1 MGGKVIKFFLH
12 IRAQSC
18 IMAAERAG
26 ALALLI
32 NALHPRKAE
41 RQQEVILMKT
51 RKHDTRWLVGVAMF
65 VALQMVLQ
73 LTGIGLIPLPLIRA
87 TTLHI
92 PVIVGAVLLGP
103 LAGAILGGT
112 FGLCSMWTATTA
124 PTPLSFAF
132 SPFLADTAAG
142 AVKAVWIAFGCRI
155 LIGVVA
161 GWLWIALKKLK
172 VNDLAALPVVGVAGA
187 LTNTGLVMGSIYFL
201 LTPEFAE
208 AQNVGMETVL
218 GAVMGIVT
226 TSGVAEAIA
235 AAVLVTAVCKALL
248 HVPALGPQVRAKA

>member
-1 MGGKVIKFFLH
+1 M
-12 IRAQSC
+12 
-18 IMAAERAG
+18 
-26 ALALLI
+26 
-32 NALHPRKAE
+32 
-41 RQQEVILMKT
+41 MKT
-51 RKHDTRWLVGVAMF
+51 RKHDTRWLVGVALF
-65 VALQMVLQ
+65 VSLQLVLQ

-124 PTPLSFAF
+124 PTALSFAF
-132 SPFLADTAAG
+132 SPFLADSLSGAA
-142 AVKAVWIAFGCRI
+142 KAVWIALGCRI
-155 LIGVVA
+155 LIGVVS
-161 GWLWIALKKLK
+161 GWLWIALKKVK

-201 LTPEFAE
+201 LAPEFAA
-208 AQNVGMETVL
+208 AQNVGMEAVL
-218 GAVMGIVT
+218 GLVMGIVA

-235 AAVLVTAVCKALL
+235 AAVLVEAVCAALL
-248 HVPALGPQVRAKA
+248 HIPMNMRPVRVAVEKEK

>member
-1 MGGKVIKFFLH
+1 
-12 IRAQSC
+12 
-18 IMAAERAG
+18 
-26 ALALLI
+26 
-32 NALHPRKAE
+32 
-41 RQQEVILMKT
+41 MKT

-132 SPFLADTAAG
+132 SPFIAAQELGAVG
-142 AVKAVWIAFGCRI
+142 AVKSLWIVLGCRI
-155 LIGVVA
+155 MIGVVA